1 MRRRLFAATGAFLQ
15 GPGLLSGDSTHTRPT
30 RLRFANPGWALAF
43 RLAPAIKM
51 FRVPRLFR
59 YTMRWREFLPV
70 SGAALRIGFLVSLGL
85 IFAHWNSCQLFFIA
99 ELEGFPDD
107 SWIVRSGLMDEPAV
121 IQVTT

>member
-1 MRRRLFAATGAFLQ
+1 MGASLDC
-15 GPGLLSGDSTHTRPT
+15 PALLSDGSSHTQPFC
-30 RLRFANPGWALAF
+30 LRFTNPGWGLAF

-121 IQVTT
+121 IQVTA